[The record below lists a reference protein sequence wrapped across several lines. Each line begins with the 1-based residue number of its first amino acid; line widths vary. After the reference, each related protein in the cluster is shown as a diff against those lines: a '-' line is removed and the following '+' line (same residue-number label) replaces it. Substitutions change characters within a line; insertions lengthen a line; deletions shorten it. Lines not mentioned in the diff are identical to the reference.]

1 MGIGWARLI
10 FVPSPPRGGGNSHE
24 IEWDRMAWAG
34 WEFFTITLTF
44 HPNQT
49 YHYFIRSCDFQKLIE
64 NKCQGSNIFL
74 WVFLVFPIR
83 WPHHPTNGGRLI
95 AIFSLEPYI
104 SLVIKFKC
112 NDFSKFI
119 GNKCQI
125 TNLLDVT
132 DFQKLIGSKCRS
144 SFISYGLFLHLAPSS
159 TNGGRMRECLF
170 HFPLSWQRN

>member
-1 MGIGWARLI
+1 MSRQQHFSMGFFGFSYPLA
-10 FVPSPPRGGGNSHE
+10 PSSYKWKQAE
-24 IEWDRMAWAG
+24 SY
-34 WEFFTITLTF
+34 FFTRTIHITSY
-44 HPNQT
+44 QIQMQ
-49 YHYFIRSCDFQKLIE
+49 YFF
-64 NKCQGSNIFL
+64 
-74 WVFLVFPIR
+74 
-83 WPHHPTNGGRLI
+83 
-95 AIFSLEPYI
+95 
-104 SLVIKFKC
+104 IKKKKC
-112 NDFSKFI
+112 NDFLKFI